1 MIRIGPTEHIQ
12 NGPFHHIDRPH
23 IYHPVPSRHVHN
35 HILPG
40 PRVFALGL
48 LISNGDLISSII
60 IARTPG
66 EFEWANLQKISQCVR
81 NLKKYVDRVSRYRI
95 RNPRKRGEIL
105 ERIENDCPN
114 PL

>member
-1 MIRIGPTEHIQ
+1 MDITQ
-12 NGPFHHIDRPH
+12 TGPFCNKDRPH
-23 IYHPVPSRHVHN
+23 IYHQVLSRHVHN
-35 HILPG
+35 RILPG